1 MPAIWEGFN
10 VTLQKNKATLTWKTS
25 SEINVDRYIVE
36 YSQNGIAYLTA
47 GSVVAKNST
56 GLNTYTLVQENLPAG
71 IRYYRIKR
79 VDKDGQFQLS
89 EVKSVRAGGL
99 STVVLKAN
107 PVMKGRLDMI
117 IDVPQSQTAVIRV
130 VSTAGKV
137 IAQQN
142 TGLST
147 GTNNI
152 STDISRAA
160 AGTYILQV
168 QLANEVIN
176 KKFVRL

>member
-1 MPAIWEGFN
+1 M
-10 VTLQKNKATLTWKTS
+10 QKNKATLTWKTS
-25 SEINVDRYIVE
+25 SEINVDRYVVE
-36 YSQNGIAYLTA
+36 YSQNGITYLTA
-47 GSVVAKNST
+47 GAVTAKNSP
-56 GLNTYTLVQENLPAG
+56 GINTYTLVQENLPAG

-89 EVKSVRAGGL
+89 EVKSVKAGGL

-107 PVMKGRLDMI
+107 PVVKGRLDMI

-152 STDISRAA
+152 STDLSRAA
-160 AGTYILQV
+160 AGNYILQV